1 MVLRPPTPPKFH
13 PCQGST
19 QSNEPSAAGG
29 SWARLVTWCPDE
41 SHQNFRNILT
51 SHIDFYATGLAGS
64 RSKVSLTGTY
74 IETECV
80 CLRWQKKENP
90 LLNGSFPSK
99 ERKKNIESPYQTKR
113 IRCLFHFGKIKVFHF
128 FPSASFCHFSTI
140 DCKQSLHYGQLQSC
154 LSLCC
159 LGKLK
164 FCLLFVC
171 SYCRECY
178 SDFII
183 CGIWSTSVEVSS
195 VDYCLRLCP
204 CFRGLIST
212 ATARSG
218 RYLVVRVN
226 HHWMFFAAG

>member
-13 PCQGST
+13 PCQGAHRVTS
-19 QSNEPSAAGG
+19 PALLVAPGRG
-29 SWARLVTWCPDE
+29 SWHDVRMNRIKTFVTFWLRTSISMPPASLE
-41 SHQNFRNILT
+41 AAPKSASLGRILRQNI
-51 SHIDFYATGLAGS
+51 
-64 RSKVSLTGTY
+64 
-74 IETECV
+74 
-80 CLRWQKKENP
+80 CLRWQEKENP
-90 LLNGSFPSK
+90 LLNGSSPSK

-113 IRCLFHFGKIKVFHF
+113 IRCLFHFGKITVFHF

-204 CFRGLIST
+204 
-212 ATARSG
+212 
-218 RYLVVRVN
+218 
-226 HHWMFFAAG
+226 